1 LYYILYYK
9 ERYWCIIVNRQLA
22 IVHTEGGRTM
32 QGIFEIL
39 LNSLKI
45 INPFSIL
52 DIIVVSYI
60 FYKGYM
66 LIKETRAVQLLKGI
80 LLILLLIPVSSLL
93 KLTMLKWI
101 IEKTITIGVL
111 SIIIIFQPEIRRALE
126 HLGRSAFNDRHILED
141 EEIMEK
147 VVTEVCDAVEN
158 LAKEKTGAL
167 IVIENRTGLGEVI
180 GTGTKLDAVVSS
192 ALLQNIFVVNTPLH
206 DGATVIRNDKIV
218 AAGCFLPLTSN
229 DNISKALGTRHRAG
243 IGISENSDALTIIV
257 SEETGTISLAV
268 NGRLTRNY
276 TKERLS
282 DILIRILKS
291 RQSKKLTFRE
301 RVIAWIKKI
310 RG

>member
-1 LYYILYYK
+1 MENVFKIL
-9 ERYWCIIVNRQLA
+9 
-22 IVHTEGGRTM
+22 M
-32 QGIFEIL
+32 
-39 LNSLKI
+39 NSLTALDI
-45 INPFSIL
+45 FSIL

-80 LLILLLIPVSSLL
+80 LLILLLIPVSSILR
-93 KLTMLKWI
+93 LTMLKWI
-101 IEKTITIGVL
+101 LEKTITIGVL

-126 HLGRSAFNDRHILED
+126 HLGRSAFNDIHILED
-141 EEIMEK
+141 EEAMEK
-147 VVTEVCDAVEN
+147 VVTEVAEAVESLSN
-158 LAKEKTGAL
+158 ERTGAL

-206 DGATVIRNDKIV
+206 DGATIIRNDRIV

-229 DNISKALGTRHRAG
+229 DNISKSLGTRHRAA

-257 SEETGTISLAV
+257 SEETGTISLTV

-276 TKERLS
+276 TKERLR

-291 RQSKKLTFRE
+291 RQKKKLSFRE
-301 RVIAWIKKI
+301 KVIAWIKKV